1 MANNYLDLVTKN
13 RGNVKKGAEF
23 TTERKL
29 FKALGLNGNYKGNDL
44 ISVRKAI
51 SCWFEYTKVAE
62 GSSKVKVTKKFNKM
76 KNNTQADTK
85 FSDMGDI
92 LIDLL
97 ARTEQIEKDT
107 WAFSKSQLM
116 HLVGLC
122 SKNMSVISYNTDVMS
137 KELGIN
143 EMYLK
148 QLCDDFY
155 KTNRGTVET
164 YLNRLKKERR
174 ILFNKD
180 RHMVVQFKNSRF
192 ATQEEEVLIM
202 NMERQ
207 ALDNI
212 GIRDMNVLFTLGRY
226 PEFKKE
232 MDNLIKENKAQ
243 FEFYY
248 GVYTITTGEEY
259 TKKVMTK
266 RELLM
271 KKQDINDS
279 RIEQFSEKHIKLNEK
294 VVAEEMQ
301 KIERMLVKTD
311 GRHSHLG
318 RATKSEDIF
327 SRDEQLEKFI
337 DKAISISTPYIY
349 YVNEVPEKY
358 IDNNGE
364 EKYKMVKKVNK
375 VENDIKYIQKRQ
387 K

>member
-1 MANNYLDLVTKN
+1 MTNNYLDLVTEN

-44 ISVRKAI
+44 TSVRKAV
-51 SCWFEYTKVAE
+51 SCWFEYTKIAE
-62 GSSKVKVTKKFNKM
+62 GSNRVKVTKKYNKM

-85 FSDMGDI
+85 FSDISDI
-92 LIDLL
+92 LIHVL
-97 ARTEQIEKDT
+97 ATTPQIEKDT

-122 SKNMSVISYNTDVMS
+122 SKNMSVISYNTNVMS
-137 KELGIN
+137 KELGIT
-143 EMYLK
+143 EGYLK

-155 KTNRGTVET
+155 KTNRGTIET

-202 NMERQ
+202 NMERK

-232 MDNLIKENKAQ
+232 MDKLIKENKAQ

-259 TKKVMTK
+259 TKKVMAKKT
-266 RELLM
+266 LL
-271 KKQDINDS
+271 KKTQDINDN
-279 RIEQFSEKHIKLNEK
+279 RIEQFSEKHYKLNEK
-294 VVAEEMQ
+294 VMAEEM
-301 KIERMLVKTD
+301 KKMEMTLVKTN
-311 GRHSHLG
+311 GKYTHLG
-318 RATKSEDIF
+318 RATKSEEIMN
-327 SRDEQLEKFI
+327 RDEQLEKFVNI
-337 DKAISISTPYIY
+337 AISISTPYIY

-375 VENDIKYIQKRQ
+375 VENDIKYIQKKQ